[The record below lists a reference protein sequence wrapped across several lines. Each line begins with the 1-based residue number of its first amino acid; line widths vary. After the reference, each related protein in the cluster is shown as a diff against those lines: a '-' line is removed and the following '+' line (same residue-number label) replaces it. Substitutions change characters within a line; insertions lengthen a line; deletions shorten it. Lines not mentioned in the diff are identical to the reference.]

1 MRLQT
6 TGYATIITHQETATS
21 HDTDTESPTTNSTR
35 PISNVYLDPMEIS
48 RVYEEV
54 PKDNVRGVNRPENG
68 EAVET
73 TRLVYSGAAAAAD
86 DADGG
91 YLSATASEASG
102 ATSGYCSNNTVKKV
116 GEGDY
121 VEMNGANCIGPVK
134 AANGCVGATK
144 VSNEYVEPVLNGDV
158 SRNTFKSGDQEEM
171 HIYTNQL
178 ESAYD
183 EVGYLRP
190 LPPVPCGIQSSPTK
204 QV

>member
-1 MRLQT
+1 
-6 TGYATIITHQETATS
+6 
-21 HDTDTESPTTNSTR
+21 
-35 PISNVYLDPMEIS
+35 MEVS
-48 RVYEEV
+48 QVYEEV
-54 PKDNVRGVNRPENG
+54 PKDNVRGVNRLVNG
-68 EAVET
+68 EATET
-73 TRLVYSGAAAAAD
+73 TQLVYTGAAAAAD

-116 GEGDY
+116 GDGDY
-121 VEMNGANCIGPVK
+121 VEMNGANGFGPVNGVGPVK
-134 AANGCVGATK
+134 PANGCVGANK
-144 VSNEYVEPVLNGDV
+144 VSNEYVGPVPNGNL
-158 SRNTFKSGDQEEM
+158 SRNTSKSGDQEEM

-190 LPPVPCGIQSSPTK
+190 LPPVPCGIQPSPTK